1 MNLNRILLVLKL
13 GCGGKKEFIGLDDR
27 MEKMDVIMNYLM
39 LYVSMWGYFVLFN
52 QNLVVFQ
59 IRGKSNCSYDVFIS
73 GMKSKVGDDLRKRVQ
88 KFYLFLNDKEIF
100 CIDD

>member
-52 QNLVVFQ
+52 
-59 IRGKSNCSYDVFIS
+59 
-73 GMKSKVGDDLRKRVQ
+73 
-88 KFYLFLNDKEIF
+88 
-100 CIDD
+100 